1 MKKYFILS
9 LIFLMLFS
17 MPVHAATT
25 DSVATSEDAEQS
37 VYVDVSK
44 GSSFTVILPK
54 TINIDPS
61 IGSGSYTVAVTGDM
75 NPNQIVSIVCADEIE
90 LTDTSGAPT
99 TVLFNVSN
107 NKTIW
112 TWEDIYGGITCESRE
127 VVELKQGEELPAG
140 SFTGKLRFNINCQ
153 TDTVNGI
160 FTQDDIDF
168 LGLENATVLNIPAS
182 IDYGNGVIK
191 QVTTIQECLLQDNT
205 TVQQVNI
212 AEGIQ
217 SISPYAFNNCTSLT
231 TVSLPSTMSEIG
243 EGVFENCTSLDGTL
257 TITSNINKIE
267 DYAFKNTGLDAVVI
281 EDGSNEPLKIQ
292 NKAFEDNSTIATL
305 TLPSTREVYLYSE
318 SFADCD
324 NITELDIPG
333 NVKLNTGVFR
343 DCNILETVSIVGN
356 EDNTLGNE
364 FINCPNLETVSL
376 SNVEEIGNF
385 MFADCW
391 NLKTV
396 TVDNELNRINK
407 YAFAGCSNLE
417 SLPIAENVN
426 FIGELAFYKCASAE
440 GDYVWPSSISVVEDG
455 VFSGCS
461 SIDSITFNSVVTEV
475 GDEAFAN
482 CGWTSATM
490 LDGLT
495 IIGEKAFYY
504 SGDYAGTNKLTSISL
519 PNSVSSVGEE
529 AFRRCDITEFTIP
542 TSLTVLPAY
551 MLSSCDYLAT
561 INTHDGIT
569 EFGPYAFKD
578 AIITD
583 LDIPAGVTIIPE
595 GCFQNCDSLTT
606 FELPDT
612 VLEIQ
617 TMAFASCSNLTSLS
631 VKTGTTIADTA
642 CEDRCNITYR

>member
-25 DSVATSEDAEQS
+25 ESVATSKNKEQS

-61 IGSGSYTVAVTGDM
+61 KGSGSYIVAVTGDM

-99 TVLFNVSN
+99 TVSFNVSN
-107 NKTIW
+107 NKTTW
-112 TWEDIYGGITCESRE
+112 TWEDIYGGKTCESKE

-160 FTQDDIDF
+160 FTQDDIAF
-168 LGLENATVLNIPAS
+168 LGLENATVLSIPAS

-205 TVQQVNI
+205 TVQQVDI
-212 AEGIQ
+212 AEGIK

-231 TVSLPSTMSEIG
+231 TVNLPSTMSEIG

-267 DYAFKNTGLDAVVI
+267 DYAFKNTGLDAIVI
-281 EDGSNEPLKIQ
+281 EDGSDEPLKIQ

-305 TLPSTREVYLYSE
+305 TLPSTRNVYLYSE

-324 NITELDIPG
+324 SITELDIPG
-333 NVKLNTGVFR
+333 NVKINTGVFR
-343 DCNILETVSIVGN
+343 DCDNLETVSIVGN
-356 EDNTLGNE
+356 DENDLGNE
-364 FINCPNLETVSL
+364 FINCPNLETVTL
-376 SNVEEIGNF
+376 SNVNEIGNY
-385 MFADCW
+385 MFTDCW
-391 NLKTV
+391 NLKTI
-396 TVDNELNRINK
+396 TVDSELRRINK
-407 YAFAGCSNLE
+407 YAFAGCSSLE
-417 SLPIAENVN
+417 SLPINENIN
-426 FIGELAFYKCASAE
+426 FIGKKAFYNCASAE
-440 GDYVWPSSISVVEDG
+440 GDYVWPSSISVVEAY
-455 VFSGCS
+455 VFRDCS

-475 GDEAFAN
+475 GEEAFAN
-482 CGWTSATM
+482 CGWTSVTM

-495 IIGEKAFYY
+495 TVGRKAFYY
-504 SGDYAGTNKLTSISL
+504 SSDYAGASKLTSINL

-542 TSLTVLPAY
+542 TSLTVLPEY

-569 EFGPYAFKD
+569 EFGPYSFKD
-578 AIITD
+578 AAITD
-583 LDIPAGVTIIPE
+583 LNIPAGVTVIPE

-612 VLEIQ
+612 VLEVQ

-631 VKTGTTIADTA
+631 VKTGTTVSDTA
-642 CEDRCNITYR
+642 CEDKCNITYR